1 MTRSQRGGIA
11 AKLLGV
17 LVVVALLGLAYLL
30 RHPLLR
36 AAGEFWVVDEPP
48 QPSDAIILL
57 SDDNF
62 AADRAG
68 RAAQLYHERWAT
80 RIVASGRQLRRY
92 AGISELMQRDLV
104 ERGVPADAV
113 IRVPQSADSTREE
126 AQALRALVAD
136 RGWRRILVVTSNHH
150 TRRARY
156 IYRRVF
162 PAAVE
167 LRVVSARD
175 SDYDP
180 DHWWQ
185 SRRGVK
191 LFFYETLSFCVAMW
205 ELRESGAPPPGVQM
219 LSPAP
224 PRPPGLVANTATWPA
239 RHRQF
244 RFTCGPWC
252 TILPPSRLLRAAP
265 SSCGSGASVEEVSPC
280 GASRMRVSHLQLR
293 QVL

>member
-11 AKLLGV
+11 AKLLGL
-17 LVVVALLGLAYLL
+17 LVVVALLGLVYLL

-62 AADRAG
+62 AADRAA
-68 RAAQLYHERWAT
+68 RAAQLYHERWAP

-126 AQALRALVAD
+126 AQALRALVAE

-205 ELRESGAPPPGVQM
+205 ELRESEAPPPAVQM
-219 LSPAP
+219 LSPTPA
-224 PRPPGLVANTATWPA
+224 RPPARLPTPQPGRLGTANSGLHAT
-239 RHRQF
+239 RGVLY
-244 RFTCGPWC
+244 C
-252 TILPPSRLLRAAP
+252 LPSHLLRAAP